1 MSDITESTKKAEKT
15 GERKPRFTTENCLNG
30 MLAAS
35 VLQIVLAL
43 LLYLLASVKME
54 LLLIETAVGV
64 ALTLSAYF
72 KADERVPCILL
83 RVINIFLLCGVL
95 AFGIG
100 IIVASYFMLAS
111 SGEPNLQIE
120 YSQIIWIILPF
131 IVLPPLLFLQ
141 TVFAITARY
150 RRRFDLVL
158 ARINGILV
166 LALSLILCF
175 ISLEYRQGGER
186 LILTSFTTP
195 KVFGY
200 DFTIAID
207 NIITRA
213 VFCVCS
219 IAYVVFAFKLRS
231 MPDKSKK

>member
-1 MSDITESTKKAEKT
+1 M
-15 GERKPRFTTENCLNG
+15 
-30 MLAAS
+30 
-35 VLQIVLAL
+35 
-43 LLYLLASVKME
+43 
-54 LLLIETAVGV
+54 
-64 ALTLSAYF
+64 
-72 KADERVPCILL
+72 PCILL

-131 IVLPPLLFLQ
+131 IVLPPLRFLQ

-186 LILTSFTTP
+186 LILTNFTTP
-195 KVFGY
+195 
-200 DFTIAID
+200 
-207 NIITRA
+207 
-213 VFCVCS
+213 
-219 IAYVVFAFKLRS
+219 
-231 MPDKSKK
+231 

>member
-83 RVINIFLLCGVL
+83 RVINIFLYAEFWRSASGLLHPTYACVRRTQSANRDYRL
-95 AFGIG
+95 FG
-100 IIVASYFMLAS
+100 
-111 SGEPNLQIE
+111 
-120 YSQIIWIILPF
+120 
-131 IVLPPLLFLQ
+131 
-141 TVFAITARY
+141 
-150 RRRFDLVL
+150 
-158 ARINGILV
+158 
-166 LALSLILCF
+166 
-175 ISLEYRQGGER
+175 
-186 LILTSFTTP
+186 
-195 KVFGY
+195 
-200 DFTIAID
+200 
-207 NIITRA
+207 
-213 VFCVCS
+213 
-219 IAYVVFAFKLRS
+219 
-231 MPDKSKK
+231 